1 MEGRVRRVGTGGSER
16 RLNNVNRPNV
26 LVLGGIN
33 MGLITKAA
41 RAPEPGETLRG
52 ERFYTSPGGKGATQA
67 VAAARMGANVRMVGR
82 VGNDLFG
89 PVLLEALRSHGV
101 DVVGVAVDP
110 DHASGAGVIVVDDTG
125 QNRVLATYG
134 ANLQCDETQ
143 LVQVEMSL
151 GWADVLMLQM
161 EIPFEVS
168 LAAAALTKARG
179 IRTIFDPA
187 PPSRISFEAYADI
200 DIITPNQTEA
210 EFHTSVEVNDPDSA
224 KRAAEIFRSR
234 GVRVAIVKIGE
245 HGVYYSS
252 DDDAGFIPAFTVDAV
267 DTTSAGDAFGGALAV
282 ALAEGRSL
290 GEAVRFG
297 AAAGALA
304 VTRLGVQDSIP
315 SRSEVENLL
324 I

>member
-1 MEGRVRRVGTGGSER
+1 
-16 RLNNVNRPNV
+16 LNDIKTPNV

-41 RAPEPGETLRG
+41 RAPGPGETLRG

-89 PVLLEALRSHGV
+89 PVLLDALRSNGV
-101 DVVGVAVDP
+101 DVQGVAVDP

-143 LVQVEMSL
+143 LAQVEASL
-151 GWADVLMLQM
+151 DWADVLMLQM

-168 LAAAALTKARG
+168 LAAAALARN
-179 IRTIFDPA
+179 RDVLVLHDPA
-187 PPSRISFEAYADI
+187 PPSQISLDAYADI
-200 DIITPNQTEA
+200 DIITPNQAEA
-210 EFHTSVEVNDPDSA
+210 EFHTGVEVDDPDSA

-234 GVRVAIVKIGE
+234 GVRVAIVKIGD

-252 DDDAGFIPAFTVDAV
+252 NNDSGFIPAFSVEAV

-290 GEAVRFG
+290 NDAVRFG

-304 VTRLGVQDSIP
+304 VTRPGVQDSIP
-315 SRSEVENLL
+315 SRSEVEDLL
-324 I
+324 TRQGN

>member
-1 MEGRVRRVGTGGSER
+1 MNDIKT
-16 RLNNVNRPNV
+16 PNV

-41 RAPEPGETLRG
+41 RAPGPGETLRG

-89 PVLLEALRSHGV
+89 PVLLDALRSNGV
-101 DVVGVAVDP
+101 DVQGVAVDP

-143 LVQVEMSL
+143 LAQVEASL
-151 GWADVLMLQM
+151 DWADVLMLQM

-168 LAAAALTKARG
+168 LAAAALARN
-179 IRTIFDPA
+179 RDVLVLHDPA
-187 PPSRISFEAYADI
+187 PPSQISLDAYADI
-200 DIITPNQTEA
+200 DIITPNQAEA
-210 EFHTSVEVNDPDSA
+210 EFHTGVEVDDPDSA

-234 GVRVAIVKIGE
+234 GVRVAIVKIGD

-252 DDDAGFIPAFTVDAV
+252 NNDSGFIPAFSVEAV

-290 GEAVRFG
+290 NDAVRFG

-304 VTRLGVQDSIP
+304 VTRPGVQDSIP
-315 SRSEVENLL
+315 SRSEVEDLL
-324 I
+324 TRQGN